1 MTATLSTLSQSKQLK
16 LNELFL
22 SRLRLVLCAL
32 ALQVFIMIQLM
43 TTFLFVVGVFNIPA
57 ILALLAC
64 TFQQKLLDRQM
75 QKTAKILLKVGIA
88 KAVGGIL
95 LAVYIALKYF
105 CLPNG
110 ASASSKA
117 AMKLYVLYLG
127 GSAFVDILYSFL
139 AFMAI
144 RKTREIIKIARR
156 HQRHQHHSR
165 SRKVLAYSM
174 GSSSPEES
182 SSGAS
187 TSSEEDNSSEKA
199 SQESI

>member
-1 MTATLSTLSQSKQLK
+1 MTASFDTISQSKQLK
-16 LNELFL
+16 LNQLFL

-32 ALQVFIMIQLM
+32 VLQVFIMIQLM
-43 TTFLFVVGVFNIPA
+43 TTFLFVVGIFNIPA

-105 CLPNG
+105 CLSNG
-110 ASASSKA
+110 AGSKTT
-117 AMKLYVLYLG
+117 MKLYVLYLG
-127 GSAFVDILYSFL
+127 GSAFVDILYSLLAFL
-139 AFMAI
+139 AI
-144 RKTREIIKIARR
+144 RRTRDILKISRR
-156 HQRHQHHSR
+156 LHRHHSR
-165 SRKVLAYSM
+165 SSRTVHAYNL

-182 SSGAS
+182 SSGVS
-187 TSSEEDNSSEKA
+187 TSSEEDNNSEKA